1 MMNAIRIA
9 AGAILLVVLVAAL
22 FPRALTQAPYDR
34 QFREAPNAPASARF
48 PLGTD
53 ELGRDRLS
61 RLLYG
66 TRVSLLAAP
75 AAALLSTLLAAIAGG
90 LAGFLGGWF
99 DRVCGVVVDL
109 MLSLPWLFLL
119 IIVRAMLPL
128 NAPGLVSLLL
138 TFGLIG
144 LLGWPSSARVVRAGC
159 ATLRSSDLVI
169 QARACGLPPV
179 RVLWKYVLP
188 NVRPILVAQFW
199 TSIPIFVLAE
209 ANLGLLGLG
218 VADPLP
224 SWGNLLRPLESGFA
238 PDAAAWAPL
247 ALMLVV
253 VSCLYATRPAEA
265 SAQ

>member
-1 MMNAIRIA
+1 MKIIRCLA
-9 AGAILLVVLVAAL
+9 TTLLLTILLAAL
-22 FPRALTQAPYDR
+22 WPGVLTRTPYDR
-34 QFREAPNAPASARF
+34 QFRELPNGPVSRQF

-75 AAALLSTLLAAIAGG
+75 AAALLSIFLAAVVGG
-90 LAGFLGGWF
+90 LAGFLGGWV
-99 DRVCGVVVDL
+99 DRAAVAAIDL

-119 IIVRAMLPL
+119 IIVRAVLPL
-128 NAPGLVSLLL
+128 NLPAVISVLV

-144 LLGWPSSARVVRAGC
+144 LLGWPSAARMVRAGC
-159 ATLRSSDLVI
+159 RSLRGSDLVVE
-169 QARACGLPPV
+169 ARACGLPPG
-179 RVLWKYVLP
+179 RVLVKHVLP
-188 NVRPILVAQFW
+188 NVRPILAAQFRA
-199 TSIPIFVLAE
+199 SIPIYILAE

-224 SWGNLLRPLESGFA
+224 SWGNLLRPLESGMV

-253 VSCLYATRPAEA
+253 VSCLYLTQPSEVVAR
-265 SAQ
+265 

>member
-1 MMNAIRIA
+1 MSLLRLTA
-9 AGAILLVVLVAAL
+9 ALVLSVVLLAAL
-22 FPRALTQAPYDR
+22 CPWALTRAPYDR
-34 QFREAPNAPASARF
+34 QFRETPNAPVSRQF

-53 ELGRDRLS
+53 DLGRDRLA

-75 AAALLSTLLAAIAGG
+75 AAALLSTVLAAIAGG

-99 DRVCGVVVDL
+99 DRVCSVVVDL

-128 NAPGLVSLLL
+128 NVPGLISLLL

-144 LLGWPSSARVVRAGC
+144 LLGWPSAARVVRAGC
-159 ATLRSSDLVI
+159 ASLRTSDLVI
-169 QARACGLPPV
+169 QARACGLPPG

-199 TSIPIFVLAE
+199 ASIPIYVLAE

-247 ALMLVV
+247 ALMLIVV
-253 VSCLYATRPAEA
+253 GCLYAARPAEA
-265 SAQ
+265 VAQ